1 MANVVNLRD
10 IRTLLEA
17 GLEAG
22 QTIDQIHADAR
33 DGLERLL
40 CANVREF
47 DGRMLRKTRDLILQL
62 RYTIIASSPEAQEL
76 VEARV
81 RTLNRALSEDETL
94 DTLAPELAK
103 VSVHF
108 R

>member
-17 GLEAG
+17 G

-33 DGLERLL
+33 AGLERLL

-47 DGRMLRKTRDLILQL
+47 HGRMLRKTRDLILQL

-76 VEARV
+76 VEVRV
-81 RTLNRALSEDETL
+81 RTLNRALSEDEAL

>member
-17 GLEAG
+17 G
-22 QTIDQIHADAR
+22 QTIDQIHVDAR
-33 DGLERLL
+33 AGLEGLL
-40 CANVREF
+40 CTNVREF

-62 RYTIIASSPEAQEL
+62 RYTIIASSPEVQEL

-81 RTLNRALSEDETL
+81 RTLNRALSEDEASDMAL
-94 DTLAPELAK
+94 EILVPELAK
-103 VSVHF
+103 VSVRF
-108 R
+108 A